1 MDRARVSKTA
11 ITESQ
16 EEPTIAGAL
25 AAASRFGLKPAESK
39 TILREVLT
47 VVSGWRKTGKQ
58 LRFKAATLDA
68 YASAFEHPLKD
79 EARSIIGK

>member
-1 MDRARVSKTA
+1 
-11 ITESQ
+11 
-16 EEPTIAGAL
+16 L

-68 YASAFEHPLKD
+68 YASAFEHPHMH
-79 EARSIIGK
+79 EAIRLIGK